1 MVLLKTQPRLDGS
14 DIPGSEITPQ
24 STYRNRREILAA
36 AAKAGIIG
44 SLAAGGLFSMTG
56 KASAKALS
64 GSKSAFSTTEPLTR
78 QKDITSYNNFYEFGT
93 DKSDPVANAG
103 SLVTSPWTVE
113 IGGACANPMKVSLDS
128 LMAMAP
134 LEERIYRM
142 RCVEGWSMVIPWMGL
157 PLAAILKKA
166 QPTSA
171 AKFVAFT
178 SLADPK
184 QMPGIK
190 EKVLQYPYVEGL
202 RIDEAMNPL
211 SLLAVG
217 LYGETLPNQN
227 GAPVRLVAPWKYGF
241 KGIKSIVKISFVET
255 MPPTSWNRYAPRE
268 YGFYSNVNPEVDH
281 PRWSQKTERRIGEFT
296 RRQTLAFNG
305 YGEQVASL
313 YSGMDLMKLF

>member
-1 MVLLKTQPRLDGS
+1 
-14 DIPGSEITPQ
+14 
-24 STYRNRREILAA
+24 
-36 AAKAGIIG
+36 
-44 SLAAGGLFSMTG
+44 
-56 KASAKALS
+56 
-64 GSKSAFSTTEPLTR
+64 
-78 QKDITSYNNFYEFGT
+78 
-93 DKSDPVANAG
+93 
-103 SLVTSPWTVE
+103 
-113 IGGACANPMKVSLDS
+113 
-128 LMAMAP
+128 
-134 LEERIYRM
+134 
-142 RCVEGWSMVIPWMGL
+142 MVIPWMGL